1 MKQVITAIFA
11 FVTVAVSAQTTIKW
25 PSGAATVLTPAYAA
39 TYSISTG
46 NNLTYIAMDSLTG
59 NLTLNYGTVSAP
71 TGAAVYVAVTAKA
84 ATRAVLF
91 GTNVDGV
98 TDSVATNKT
107 VVYKLMKVGSKLVYL
122 GKGAQN

>member
-1 MKQVITAIFA
+1 MKQVIIALFA
-11 FVTVAVSAQTTIKW
+11 LATVSVSAQTIKW
-25 PSGAATVLTPAYAA
+25 PSGAATELTPAYAA

-59 NLTLNYGTVSAP
+59 NLTLNYGTVTAP

-107 VVYKLMKVGSKLVYL
+107 VVYKLMKVGNKFVYL

>member
-1 MKQVITAIFA
+1 MKQVMIALFA
-11 FVTVAVSAQTTIKW
+11 LVAVTVSAQTTVKW

-39 TYSISTG
+39 YYKISTG

-59 NLTLNYGTVSAP
+59 NLTLNYGTVTAP

-107 VVYKLMKVGSKLVYL
+107 VVYELMKVGSKFIYV

>member
-1 MKQVITAIFA
+1 MKKLLFVLFA
-11 FVTVAVSAQTTIKW
+11 LASLSLSAQTIKW
-25 PSGAATVLTPAYAA
+25 PSGSATVLTPAYAA
-39 TYSISTG
+39 TYAVPVA

-59 NLTLNYGTVSAP
+59 NLTLNQGTVTA
-71 TGAAVYVAVTAKA
+71 TNGAAVYVAVTAKA

-91 GTNVDGV
+91 GTNIDGV

-107 VVYKLMKVGSKLVYL
+107 VIYQLMKIGGKLVYV